1 MQTAGSYVILISI
14 INLRRYV
21 FEESWCNVAKS
32 FSVVKN
38 RIDLTEGSIYKN
50 LLHFTVPIL
59 LGTIVTQLYNVAD
72 SVIVG
77 QFVSSN
83 ALAAVSASSPA
94 MSIINM
100 FMIGLST
107 GSTVV
112 IAQRVGAKDRDGIQ
126 KALGTIGC
134 LTLLCAAFITVIGIL
149 LGKPLLTLLG
159 TPEEIFQ
166 DSYQYLVIVYLGTVG
181 NMVYQ
186 MGSGTLRGMG
196 DSTWPFL
203 FLLLC
208 SGLNIILDLAAV
220 LLLHWGVFG
229 VALATSISQLI
240 SGIGVVIHLNRGN
253 YGVKAT
259 FSSLRLDPTQTK
271 QVIGIGLPAAIQNIG
286 NSIASMC
293 VQSSVNVFGAS
304 FIAAN
309 SIVTKVDDMINIPVV
324 ALSTALCTFVGQ
336 NMGPM
341 KMDRIQKG
349 INFCIISLCGL
360 GVGMCGLLIG
370 LRNLLPLLFTKE
382 APVATMAA
390 QGLFIMSFMC
400 LFHGIDRCLVNAMRG
415 AGKSVV
421 PMITAQFGAFS
432 RIPLAYFL
440 AVKTGNYLGI
450 FYALLIASLLR
461 TLAIAFYY
469 YCGGW
474 KRAVE
479 KFKEQHGLT
488 QTV

>member
-1 MQTAGSYVILISI
+1 M
-14 INLRRYV
+14 
-21 FEESWCNVAKS
+21 ESWGNVAKS
-32 FSVVKN
+32 FSLGKS
-38 RIDLTEGSIYKN
+38 RIDLTQGPIYKN
-50 LLHFTVPIL
+50 LLLFAVPIL
-59 LGTIVTQLYNVAD
+59 LGTVVTQLYHVAD

-77 QFVSSN
+77 QFVSAD
-83 ALAAVSASSPA
+83 ALAAVSASAPA
-94 MSIINM
+94 MSVINM

-112 IAQRVGAKDRDGIQ
+112 IAQRAGAKDQDGVQ
-126 KALGTIGC
+126 KAFGTIGC
-134 LTLLCAAFITVIGIL
+134 LTLLCSIFITVAGL
-149 LGKPLLTLLG
+149 LLSKPLLTLLG
-159 TPEEIFQ
+159 TPQEIFQ
-166 DSYQYLVIVYLGTVG
+166 DSYRYLVVVYLGTMG

-186 MGSGTLRGMG
+186 MGSGALRGMG

-208 SGLNIILDLAAV
+208 SVLNVILDLVTV
-220 LLLHWGVFG
+220 LLLNWGVFG
-229 VALATSISQLI
+229 VALATSLSQLI

-253 YGVKAT
+253 YGVKITPAA
-259 FSSLRLDPTQTK
+259 LRLDPAQTK
-271 QVIGIGLPAAIQNIG
+271 QVVGIGLPAAIQNIG
-286 NSIASMC
+286 NSIAALC

-309 SIVTKVDDMINIPVV
+309 SIVTKVDDLINIPVV

-336 NMGPM
+336 NIGPM

-349 INFCIISLCGL
+349 INFSIISLCGL
-360 GVGMCGLLIG
+360 GIGMCGLLIG
-370 LRNLLPLLFTKE
+370 LRKVLPLMFTSE
-382 APVATMAA
+382 ADVIWMAS
-390 QGLFIMSFMC
+390 QGIFIMSFMC

-415 AGKSVV
+415 AGKSMV
-421 PMITAQFGAFS
+421 PMVTAQFGAFS

-440 AVKTGNYLGI
+440 AVRTGNYLGI

-479 KFKEQHGLT
+479 KFKEKHGQKLPA
-488 QTV
+488 QL

>member
-1 MQTAGSYVILISI
+1 M
-14 INLRRYV
+14 
-21 FEESWCNVAKS
+21 AKS
-32 FSVVKN
+32 FSIGKS
-38 RIDLTEGSIYKN
+38 RIDLTQGPIYKN
-50 LLHFTVPIL
+50 LLLFAVPIL
-59 LGTIVTQLYNVAD
+59 LGTVVTQLYHVAD

-77 QFVSSN
+77 QFVSSD

-94 MSIINM
+94 MSVINM

-112 IAQRVGAKDRDGIQ
+112 IAQQAGTKDQDGLQ
-126 KALGTIGC
+126 KSIGTIGC
-134 LTLLCAAFITVIGIL
+134 LTLLCSIFITVVGL
-149 LGKPLLTLLG
+149 LLSKPLLTILG
-159 TPEEIFQ
+159 TPQEIFQ
-166 DSYQYLVIVYLGTVG
+166 DSYWYLVIIYLGTMG

-186 MGSGTLRGMG
+186 MGSGALRGMG

-208 SGLNIILDLAAV
+208 SVLNVVFDLVTV
-220 LLLHWGVFG
+220 LLFKWGVFG
-229 VALATSISQLI
+229 VALATSLSQLI
-240 SGIGVVIHLNRGN
+240 SGIGVIIHLNRGN
-253 YGVKAT
+253 YGVKVT
-259 FSSLRLDPTQTK
+259 PSSLRLDPTQTK
-271 QVIGIGLPAAIQNIG
+271 QVVGIGLPAAIQNIG
-286 NSIASMC
+286 NSIASLC

-309 SIVTKVDDMINIPVV
+309 SIVNKVDDMINIPVV

-336 NMGPM
+336 NIGSM

-349 INFCIISLCGL
+349 INFSIISLSGL

-370 LRNLLPLLFTKE
+370 LRKVLPLMFTSE
-382 APVATMAA
+382 VDVIWMAS
-390 QGLFIMSFMC
+390 QGIFIMSFMC
-400 LFHGIDRCLVNAMRG
+400 LFHGTDRCLVNAMRG
-415 AGKSVV
+415 AGKSMV
-421 PMITAQFGAFS
+421 PMVTAQFGAFS

-440 AVKTGNYLGI
+440 AVRTGNYLGI

-479 KFKEQHGLT
+479 KFKEKHSQELPV
-488 QTV
+488 Q

>member
-1 MQTAGSYVILISI
+1 M
-14 INLRRYV
+14 
-21 FEESWCNVAKS
+21 ESWGNVAKP
-32 FSVVKN
+32 FSLGKS
-38 RIDLTEGSIYKN
+38 RIDLTQGPIYKN
-50 LLHFTVPIL
+50 LLLFAVPIL
-59 LGTIVTQLYNVAD
+59 LGTVVTQLYHVAD

-77 QFVSSN
+77 QFVSAD
-83 ALAAVSASSPA
+83 ALAAVSASAPA
-94 MSIINM
+94 MSVINM

-112 IAQRVGAKDRDGIQ
+112 IAQRAGAKDQEGVQ
-126 KALGTIGC
+126 KAIGTIGC
-134 LTLLCAAFITVIGIL
+134 LTLLCSIFITVAGL
-149 LGKPLLTLLG
+149 LLSKPLLTLLG
-159 TPEEIFQ
+159 TPQEIFQ
-166 DSYQYLVIVYLGTVG
+166 DSYRYLVVVYLGTMG

-186 MGSGTLRGMG
+186 MGSGALRGMG

-208 SGLNIILDLAAV
+208 SVLNVILDLVTV
-220 LLLHWGVFG
+220 LLLKWGVFG
-229 VALATSISQLI
+229 VALATSLSQLI

-253 YGVKAT
+253 YGVKITPAA
-259 FSSLRLDPTQTK
+259 LRLDPAQTK
-271 QVIGIGLPAAIQNIG
+271 QVVGIGLPAAIQNIG
-286 NSIASMC
+286 NSIAALC

-309 SIVTKVDDMINIPVV
+309 SIVTKVDDLINIPVV

-336 NMGPM
+336 NIGPM

-349 INFCIISLCGL
+349 INFSIISLCGL

-370 LRNLLPLLFTKE
+370 LRKVLPLMFTSE
-382 APVATMAA
+382 ADVIWMAS
-390 QGLFIMSFMC
+390 QGIFIMSFMC

-415 AGKSVV
+415 AGKSMV
-421 PMITAQFGAFS
+421 PMVTAQFGAFS

-440 AVKTGNYLGI
+440 AVRTGNYLGI

-479 KFKEQHGLT
+479 KFKEKHGQKLPA
-488 QTV
+488 QL